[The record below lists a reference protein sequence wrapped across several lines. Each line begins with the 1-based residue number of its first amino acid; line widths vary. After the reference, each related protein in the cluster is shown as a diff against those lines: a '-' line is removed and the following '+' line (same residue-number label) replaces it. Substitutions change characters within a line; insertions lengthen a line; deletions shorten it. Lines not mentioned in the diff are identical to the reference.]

1 MNLVHNTIS
10 ITKTSI
16 SNNVLKDGNS
26 VFVRILNTTNTPNK
40 YIASFAGNMFEV
52 TSNTRLLP
60 GTEFRATLKLNG
72 KSLQL
77 IPQKNIEKLQVENT
91 IQKFDI
97 KTFDENSS
105 QINNLLQNLNLPQD
119 KISLN
124 LIQFF
129 QQHQIKLNIPL
140 IKKSRAKAKNSISKN
155 EKIQNFEKSQEKLA
169 ELDLSMEL
177 KGFSLSEE
185 ELVNLLQNFSTD
197 KILKLSNNL
206 QNNEETE
213 NQQDRN
219 KENSDSS
226 FLDEIYIQDDILQN
240 RKNGSLTLFN
250 HIITDKSNL
259 HWIILPFELTIRDIL
274 YFGNIRL
281 LLNRDEKKLQKTYIS
296 CSNQHTKYYFMI
308 YYESEGTNKR
318 THIKYFV
325 EPSKQKSDIELLR
338 TIFNDN
344 KQIKIEFSEDA
355 KNSNLFTEDIPIICS
370 EVNV

>member
-1 MNLVHNTIS
+1 MNPVHNTIS

-16 SNNVLKDGNS
+16 PNNVLKDGNS
-26 VFVRILNTTNTPNK
+26 VFVRILNSTDTPNK

-52 TSNTRLLP
+52 TSNTELLP
-60 GTEFRATLKLNG
+60 GTEFRATIKLNG

-77 IPQKNIEKLQVENT
+77 TPQKNIEKLQIENS

-97 KTFDENSS
+97 KNFDENST

-140 IKKSRAKAKNSISKN
+140 IKKSKAKAKSIVSKN
-155 EKIQNFEKSQEKLA
+155 EKMKNSNNSQEKLA
-169 ELDLSMEL
+169 QLDLSMEL

-185 ELVNLLQNFSTD
+185 ELINLLQNFNQD
-197 KILKLSNNL
+197 KISKLSNNL
-206 QNNEETE
+206 PKNEENE
-213 NQQDRN
+213 NQKSQ
-219 KENSDSS
+219 KEENSDSS
-226 FLDEIYIQDDILQN
+226 FLSEIYSKDNILQN

-259 HWIILPFELTIRDIL
+259 HWIVLPFEFLIRDIS

-281 LLNRDEKKLQKTYIS
+281 LLNRDEKKLQKMNIY
-296 CSNQHTKYYFMI
+296 CSNEHTKYYFMI
-308 YYESEGTNKR
+308 YYNSEGTNKVDK
-318 THIKYFV
+318 IKYFV
-325 EPSKQKSDIELLR
+325 EPSKNQNDIEILK
-338 TIFNDN
+338 TIFDSE
-344 KQIKIEFSEDA
+344 KQIEFEFSEDA
-355 KNSNLFTEDIPIICS
+355 INTTLFTEDIPIIRS
-370 EVNV
+370 EVNA

>member
-1 MNLVHNTIS
+1 MNPVHNTIS

-16 SNNVLKDGNS
+16 PNNVLKDGNS
-26 VFVRILNTTNTPNK
+26 VFVRILNSTDTPNK

-52 TSNTRLLP
+52 TSNTKLLP

-259 HWIILPFELTIRDIL
+259 HWIVLPFEFSIRDIL

-281 LLNRDEKKLQKTYIS
+281 LLNRAEKKLQKMNIS
-296 CSNQHTKYYFMI
+296 CSNEHTKYYFMV
-308 YYESEGTNKR
+308 YYESEGTNKT
-318 THIKYFV
+318 THINYFV

>member
-1 MNLVHNTIS
+1 MTPIHNTIN
-10 ITKTSI
+10 ITNS
-16 SNNVLKDGNS
+16 SFSGNVLKNGDS
-26 VFVRILNTTNTPNK
+26 VYVRILNTTENPNK
-40 YIASFAGNMFEV
+40 YIASFAGNLFEV
-52 TSNTRLLP
+52 TSKEKLLP
-60 GTEFRATLKLNG
+60 GTEFRATIKLNG
-72 KSLQL
+72 KTLQL
-77 IPQKNIEKLQVENT
+77 IPQKNIEKTQPENS

-97 KTFDENSS
+97 KSFDENST
-105 QINNLLQNLNLPQD
+105 QINNLLQSLNLPQD
-119 KISLN
+119 KLSFN

-140 IKKSRAKAKNSISKN
+140 IKKSRAKSKN
-155 EKIQNFEKSQEKLA
+155 AITKNKNLMKFEKIQENLA

-185 ELVNLLQNFSTD
+185 ELINLLQNFTQG
-197 KILKLSNNL
+197 KIFNLSNNL
-206 QNNEETE
+206 QKENE
-213 NQQDRN
+213 NQQN
-219 KENSDSS
+219 KKDENTDFS
-226 FLDEIYIQDDILQN
+226 FLSKIYTQNDILETQ
-240 RKNGSLTLFN
+240 KNGSLTLFN

-259 HWIILPFELTIRDIL
+259 HWIVLPFEFTIRDIL
-274 YFGNIRL
+274 YFGTIRL

-296 CSNQHTKYYFMI
+296 CSNQHTKYYFMV
-308 YYESEGTNKR
+308 YYESEGTNKT
-318 THIKYFV
+318 THINYFV

>member
-1 MNLVHNTIS
+1 MNRVHNTIN
-10 ITKTSI
+10 ITNNSF
-16 SNNVLKDGNS
+16 SNNILKDGNS
-26 VFVRILNTTNTPNK
+26 VFVRILDTTNTPNK

-52 TSNTRLLP
+52 TSNTNLLP
-60 GTEFRATLKLNG
+60 GTEFRATIKLNG

-77 IPQKNIEKLQVENT
+77 IPQKNIEKLQIENT

-97 KTFDENSS
+97 KNFDENST

-119 KISLN
+119 KISLT

-140 IKKSRAKAKNSISKN
+140 IKKSRAKAKSVISKN
-155 EKIQNFEKSQEKLA
+155 EKMKNSDNSQEKLA
-169 ELDLSMEL
+169 QLDLSMEL
-177 KGFSLSEE
+177 KGLSLSEE
-185 ELVNLLQNFSTD
+185 ELVNLLQNFNQD
-197 KILKLSNNL
+197 KITKLSNNL
-206 QNNEETE
+206 SNNEDEETQNNK
-213 NQQDRN
+213 ND
-219 KENSDSS
+219 ENSDLS
-226 FLDEIYIQDDILQN
+226 FLSEIYNQDDILQN

-259 HWIILPFELTIRDIL
+259 HWIVLPFEFIIRDIL

-281 LLNRDEKKLQKTYIS
+281 LLNRVEKKLQKTYIS

-308 YYESEGTNKR
+308 YYKYEGKNKI

-325 EPSKQKSDIELLR
+325 EPSQNQSDIELLK

-344 KQIKIEFSEDA
+344 KQIKIELSEDA
-355 KNSNLFTEDIPIICS
+355 KSSNLFTEDIPIICS
-370 EVNV
+370 EVNA